1 MQGHSPLRAQAR
13 FASDCSK
20 KTSNFAHPDI
30 HGTCCS
36 LSHGLACAQLG
47 SPQAEQVIPDHGSCR
62 WLPIMKTLVS
72 LFLTASSH
80 QYSSLDIWVSENL
93 LMPSEMCSHSSAM

>member
-1 MQGHSPLRAQAR
+1 
-13 FASDCSK
+13 
-20 KTSNFAHPDI
+20 
-30 HGTCCS
+30 
-36 LSHGLACAQLG
+36 
-47 SPQAEQVIPDHGSCR
+47 
-62 WLPIMKTLVS
+62 MKTLVS